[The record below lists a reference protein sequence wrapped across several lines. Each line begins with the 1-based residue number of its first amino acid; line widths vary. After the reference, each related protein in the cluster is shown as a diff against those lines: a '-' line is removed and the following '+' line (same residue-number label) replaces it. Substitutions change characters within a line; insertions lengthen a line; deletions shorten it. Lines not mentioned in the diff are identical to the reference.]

1 MDDTCQINELVQ
13 ETLLKIVAKK
23 LLTLFIYTESL
34 VFIGLYALEV
44 NLLFLSLYFS
54 LQVRH

>member
-1 MDDTCQINELVQ
+1 MMDDTCQINELVQ

-34 VFIGLYALEV
+34 VFIGLYAHEV
-44 NLLFLSLYFS
+44 NLLFLSL
-54 LQVRH
+54 